1 MSEHRSSEPSGGL
14 RVAWRVP
21 MLVLGMLSLLGGVAA
36 GLLRLGWAVPV
47 PRLAVAEL
55 AAWHGPL
62 MVAAFFGTVIALE
75 RAVALGRRW
84 AYLAPAAA
92 GAGGVALLAGLPMP
106 LVGLLLSLS
115 SLVLCMATA
124 VIHCT
129 QRQVHTLVLLAATVC
144 ALAAALAQWAGVA
157 PPWLVGGWLG
167 FLVLTIAGER
177 LELSR
182 FLPPSPV
189 ARRVFLVLVALL
201 LPALPF
207 FFVLPQMSGALL
219 FALALWLLRQDV
231 ARRTVKQA
239 GLTRFIAVCLLSGYF
254 WLAAGGSLLLAGFA
268 AHPFIYDA
276 ALHAIFVGFV
286 LAMVF
291 GHAPV
296 IFPAVLRV
304 KLPYHPVFYLPLLV
318 LHGSLL
324 LRVVGDLAML
334 PEWRALGGAGNAA
347 AIAVFVLTMLSAAL
361 RGRRPA

>member
-1 MSEHRSSEPSGGL
+1 MSELRSSAPDGGL

-36 GLLRLGWAVPV
+36 GLLRLGWAVPL
-47 PRLAVAEL
+47 PRVEL

-62 MVAAFFGTVIALE
+62 MVAAFFGTVISLE

-92 GAGGVALLAGLPMP
+92 GAGGVALVAGLPMS

-115 SLVLCMATA
+115 SFALCAATA
-124 VIHCT
+124 VIHRT

-144 ALAAALAQWAGVA
+144 ALLAAVAQWAGVA

-189 ARRVFLVLVALL
+189 ARRVFLVIVALL

-207 FFVLPQMSGALL
+207 FFVLPQAAGVLL
-219 FALALWLLRQDV
+219 VALALWLLRQDV
-231 ARRTVKQA
+231 ARRTVRQN

-254 WLAAGGSLLLAGFA
+254 WLAAGGALLLAGFTT
-268 AHPFIYDA
+268 HPFIYDA

-296 IFPAVLRV
+296 IFPAVLRIR
-304 KLPYHPVFYLPLLV
+304 LPYHPSFYLPLLV

-324 LRVVGDLAML
+324 LRVAGDLALL

-347 AIAVFVLTMLSAAL
+347 AIAAFVLTMLSAAL